1 MNNKNIL
8 RTIAIVILIPV
19 VIFIFYLFFM
29 YHKINP
35 GIQGLSNYKV
45 GIFYCTMND
54 EVPTLVN
61 MAKTRLKT
69 KAYEVRTVVPYPKD
83 AAELN
88 ERLKEENGDLDKII
102 LERINTDVAKYE
114 YIIMATPV
122 VNNKPC
128 PQLQKFVFENQSK
141 LENKPI
147 SLIIL
152 YKNGESFKDTHLF
165 FIHNIRATW
174 KSNYIT
180 EIKDPKK
187 QNYEFDLWLNSM
199 QFKRAEFK

>member
-1 MNNKNIL
+1 MNNKSIL

-19 VIFIFYLFFM
+19 VIFMFYLFFM
-29 YHKINP
+29 YHKITP

-45 GIFYCTMND
+45 GIFYCTIDD

-61 MAKTRLKT
+61 MAQKRLKA
-69 KAYEVRTVVPYPKD
+69 KVYEVRSAVPYPKD
-83 AAELN
+83 ADELN
-88 ERLKEENGDLDKII
+88 ERLKEEGRNLDKII
-102 LERINTDVAKYE
+102 IESVNTDISKYD
-114 YIIMATPV
+114 YIILATSV
-122 VNNKPC
+122 VNNNAC
-128 PQLQKFVFENQSK
+128 PQLQKFVIDNQRK
-141 LENKPI
+141 LANKPI

-152 YKNGESFKDTHLF
+152 YKKGESFKDTHLF
-165 FIHNIRATW
+165 FIHNINATW

-180 EIKDPKK
+180 EIKDSKK

>member
-29 YHKINP
+29 YHKITP

-152 YKNGESFKDTHLF
+152 YKKGESFKDTHLF

-187 QNYEFDLWLNSM
+187 QNYEFDLWLNNM

>member
-29 YHKINP
+29 YHKITP

-54 EVPTLVN
+54 DVPTLVN

-152 YKNGESFKDTHLF
+152 YKKGESFKDTHLF

-187 QNYEFDLWLNSM
+187 QNYEFDLWLNNM